1 MDASFYV
8 ILCCLVLV
16 GEGLLL
22 PNSCGTL
29 TVMKPTFM
37 NRNVTLKFVAQHRWI
52 SNIVWKYALEFG
64 AGLQT
69 LYGLE
74 ERSTFD
80 DGVYYDTMSFVAY
93 KHCNNSK
100 FHVQCSHEN
109 ITSNTVKLHLQEISP
124 NCGNLVLLSPEVKYG
139 KHVAIGYYPPDTLV
153 KENDLYHERTW
164 LNGLEHPV
172 HLRNDTYK
180 ERKMSDYLYTLNIYN
195 FTESKAGR
203 YALKCDESIVSST
216 NWLHKHATDKQL
228 IGPIRDEC
236 VYGNANTTIYC
247 NTSRTTGKTHVT
259 LSIGSEAITMTEDES
274 QPGLYAVGLDV
285 NTWRDHDGDIVT
297 CNVSN
302 DNYIHDQKSSA
313 KLFYMEKGSDPILN
327 MPEYIHDEN
336 TTVSCEVS
344 NARPPASIEILVDN
358 QAIIEAVKSDI
369 LDETSKPFA
378 CKASILKIDK
388 NWNGKE
394 ICCRKNS
401 VFNGLLEATCK
412 TLNIKLLTQPLTFSL
427 DEVQNSTPYFDSTT
441 GETDL
446 KGSSM
451 NKIRANGLCNGTKC
465 GSSTNI
471 ATKGGI
477 KKEKPTNSREN
488 GTKFRQEYMS
498 AASDNST
505 RSFKF
510 SLEPI
515 LIGTVAFVVLC
526 IFVASA
532 RTLAPWLKGRS
543 RTSDPGKAEVT
554 SAIEATHS
562 HDTNEYVDMPEGSM
576 HMNAAHD
583 FEDNYVELKIREDS
597 MMARKPITAMKSKH
611 AKSSLIY
618 ADLDINHLQKACV
631 GPIPEPRPKR
641 QNEATVYQDINFSNT
656 RPAVPH

>member
-1 MDASFYV
+1 
-8 ILCCLVLV
+8 
-16 GEGLLL
+16 
-22 PNSCGTL
+22 
-29 TVMKPTFM
+29 
-37 NRNVTLKFVAQHRWI
+37 
-52 SNIVWKYALEFG
+52 
-64 AGLQT
+64 
-69 LYGLE
+69 
-74 ERSTFD
+74 
-80 DGVYYDTMSFVAY
+80 
-93 KHCNNSK
+93 
-100 FHVQCSHEN
+100 
-109 ITSNTVKLHLQEISP
+109 
-124 NCGNLVLLSPEVKYG
+124 
-139 KHVAIGYYPPDTLV
+139 
-153 KENDLYHERTW
+153 
-164 LNGLEHPV
+164 
-172 HLRNDTYK
+172 
-180 ERKMSDYLYTLNIYN
+180 
-195 FTESKAGR
+195 
-203 YALKCDESIVSST
+203 
-216 NWLHKHATDKQL
+216 
-228 IGPIRDEC
+228 
-236 VYGNANTTIYC
+236 
-247 NTSRTTGKTHVT
+247 
-259 LSIGSEAITMTEDES
+259 MTEDES

-285 NTWRDHDGDIVT
+285 NTWRDHD
-297 CNVSN
+297 
-302 DNYIHDQKSSA
+302 
-313 KLFYMEKGSDPILN
+313 EKGSDPILN

-394 ICCRKNS
+394 ICC
-401 VFNGLLEATCK
+401 
-412 TLNIKLLTQPLTFSL
+412 LLTQPLTFSL

>member
-1 MDASFYV
+1 MDVSFYA

-16 GEGLLL
+16 GEGRAL

-29 TVMKPTFM
+29 TVMKPAFM

-52 SNIVWKYALEFG
+52 SNIVWKYALEDG

-69 LYGLE
+69 LHGLD
-74 ERSTFD
+74 ERSTFH
-80 DGVYYDTMSFVAY
+80 DGVYYDTMSFVANRRW
-93 KHCNNSK
+93 NNSK
-100 FHVQCSHEN
+100 VHVRCNHKNE
-109 ITSNTVKLHLQEISP
+109 ISNTVKLHLQEIRP
-124 NCGNLVLLSPEVKYG
+124 ICGNLVLLSPEIKYG
-139 KHVAIGYYPPDTLV
+139 KNVEIAYYPSDTVV
-153 KENDLYHERTW
+153 KENNLYHKRTL
-164 LNGLEHPV
+164 LNGLLQPV
-172 HLRNDTYK
+172 HFQNDTYN
-180 ERKMSDYLYTLNIYN
+180 ERKMSDYLYILKIYN
-195 FTESKAGR
+195 FMESKARR
-203 YALKCDESIVSST
+203 YGLNCGKSIVSIT
-216 NWLHKHATDKQL
+216 NWLHIHATDKQL
-228 IGPIRDEC
+228 IGPKRGGC
-236 VYGNANTTIYC
+236 VYGNSNTTIYC
-247 NTSRTTGKTHVT
+247 NTSRTTGKAHVT
-259 LSIGSEAITMTEDES
+259 LSIGSEEVLMTEDES
-274 QPGLYAVGLDV
+274 QTGVYAVKLDV
-285 NTWRDHDGDIVT
+285 NTWRDHDGEVVT
-297 CNVSN
+297 CKVSN
-302 DNYIHDQKSSA
+302 DHYKHDQKSSA

-358 QAIIEAVKSDI
+358 QAISEAVKTDV
-369 LDETSKPFA
+369 LDEASKTFA
-378 CKASILKIDK
+378 SKASILKIDK

-394 ICCRKNS
+394 ICC
-401 VFNGLLEATCK
+401 
-412 TLNIKLLTQPLTFSL
+412 LLTQPLTFSL

-465 GSSTNI
+465 ESSTNI

-477 KKEKPTNSREN
+477 KKDKTTNSREN
-488 GTKFRQEYMS
+488 GTKFRQEYTS

-515 LIGTVAFVVLC
+515 LIGTGAFVVLC

-532 RTLAPWLKGRS
+532 RTLVRWLKGRS
-543 RTSDPGKAEVT
+543 RTSDPGKAEVP
-554 SAIEATHS
+554 SAIEATHT

-631 GPIPEPRPKR
+631 GPIPEPRPNR
-641 QNEATVYQDINFSNT
+641 QKEATVYQDINFSNT
-656 RPAVPH
+656 SPVVPH